1 MEEKKIINRR
11 EFIKRLGLVGGA
23 TAATMF
29 LDPVT
34 SVAKNV
40 ITPMKDVKGENKMTY
55 RVNRNTNDK
64 VSLLG
69 FGMMRL
75 PSENKVINQNEVNR
89 MVDYA
94 IANGV
99 NYFDTAPVYHG
110 GKSETATGIALKR
123 HDRSKFF
130 VATKLS
136 NFDKRTWTREAS
148 EKMYHDSFKNLQV
161 DVIDYY
167 LLHSIGGNGENELK
181 ERFEDNGMMDFL
193 VSERSKGHIRNLG
206 FSYHGDVKVF
216 DKFLSMHKKYHW
228 DFVQIQ
234 MNYVDW
240 RHASITKN
248 DWGGESDGD
257 AEYLYNKLT
266 KMNIPVVIMEPLRG
280 GRLANVPEDVAA
292 NLKKARPEDSI
303 ASWAFRWCGT
313 YPNVLTAL
321 SGMSREEHL
330 QDNIKTFSPLEP
342 CTESENALL
351 AQAADLIEGYPTV
364 PCTQCNYCMP
374 CPFGVDIPK
383 NFAYYNGQIDKRI
396 IPLPGKQ
403 AKDYAERAAEF
414 KDGFHKA
421 LTTQED
427 ASRCRDCG
435 VCLAKCPQK
444 IRIPNQLQRIKEILN
459 A

>member
-1 MEEKKIINRR
+1 MEEKKNINRR
-11 EFIKRLGLVGGA
+11 EFLKRLGLVGGA
-23 TAATMF
+23 AAATMF

-34 SVAKNV
+34 SVAKTV
-40 ITPMKDVKGENKMTY
+40 MTDPKKDNPNNKMTY
-55 RVNRNTNDK
+55 RINRNSNDS

-75 PSENKVINQNEVNR
+75 PSENKIINQNEVNR

-110 GKSETATGIALKR
+110 GKSEAATGIALKR
-123 HDRSKFF
+123 HDRKKFF

-136 NFDKRTWTREAS
+136 NFPKNTWTREAS

-193 VSERSKGHIRNLG
+193 VEERKAGRIRNLG

-248 DWGGESDGD
+248 EWGGDADGD

-280 GRLANVPEDVAA
+280 GRLANVPADVASD
-292 NLKKARPEDSI
+292 LKQRRPNDSI
-303 ASWAFRWCGT
+303 ASWAFRWCGS
-313 YPNVLTAL
+313 YPNVLVAL
-321 SGMSREEHL
+321 SGMSKMEDL
-330 QDNIKTFSPLEP
+330 QDNIKSYSPLEP
-342 CTESENALL
+342 CTEEENAVLS
-351 AQAADLIEGYPTV
+351 AAADKIGGYPTI

-374 CPFGVDIPK
+374 CPFGVEIPK
-383 NFAYYNGQIDKRI
+383 NFAYYNSQIDKKI
-396 IPLPGKQ
+396 IPLPDKN

-421 LTTQED
+421 LTLDED
-427 ASRCRDCG
+427 ATKCRDCG
-435 VCLAKCPQK
+435 VCLPKCPQK

>member
-1 MEEKKIINRR
+1 MEKKNSINRR
-11 EFIKRLGLVGGA
+11 EFLKRLGLVGGA
-23 TAATMF
+23 AMATTL

-34 SVAKNV
+34 SVAKAV
-40 ITPMKDVKGENKMTY
+40 MPTKAKDNPNTKMTY
-55 RVNRNTNDK
+55 RVNRNTNDS

-75 PSENKVINQNEVNR
+75 PSANNVINQNEVNR

-110 GKSETATGIALKR
+110 GKSEEATGIALKR
-123 HDRSKFF
+123 HDRKKFF

-136 NFDKRTWTREAS
+136 NFPKNTWTREAS
-148 EKMYHDSFKNLQV
+148 EKMYRDSFKNLQV

-167 LLHSIGGNGENELK
+167 LLHSIGGNGPNELK

-193 VSERSKGHIRNLG
+193 VKEREAGRIRNLG

-216 DKFLSMHKKYHW
+216 DYFLSQHKKYHW

-240 RHASITKN
+240 RHASLQ
-248 DWGGESDGD
+248 ESRRADADGD
-257 AEYLYNKLT
+257 AEYLYNELT
-266 KMNIPVVIMEPLRG
+266 KRNIPVVIMEPLRG
-280 GRLANVPEDVAA
+280 GRLANLPADVEKD
-292 NLKKARPEDSI
+292 LKERRPNDTI
-303 ASWAFRWCGT
+303 ASWAFRWCGS

-321 SGMSREEHL
+321 SGMSKMEHL
-330 QDNIKTFSPLEP
+330 EDNLKSYSPLEP

-351 AQAADLIEGYPTV
+351 SAVADKIAGYPTV

-374 CPFGVDIPK
+374 CPFGVDIPG
-383 NFAYYNGQIDKRI
+383 NFAYYNAQIDKRI
-396 IPLPGKQ
+396 VPLPDKN
-403 AKDYAERAAEF
+403 AKDYADRAAQF
-414 KDGFHKA
+414 KDGFHKV
-421 LTTQED
+421 LPLEED
-427 ASRCRDCG
+427 ATKCRDCG
-435 VCLAKCPQK
+435 ICVPKCPQK
-444 IRIPNQLQRIKEILN
+444 IRIPNQMARIKEILN

>member
-1 MEEKKIINRR
+1 MEKNINRR
-11 EFIKRLGLVGGA
+11 EFIKRMGMAGGVA
-23 TAATMF
+23 FAAMF
-29 LDPVT
+29 FEPVV

-40 ITPMKDVKGENKMTY
+40 VQPAEKGNGGNKMTY

-75 PSENKVINQNEVNR
+75 PNENKVINQNEVNR
-89 MVDYA
+89 MVDFA

-110 GKSETATGIALKR
+110 GNSEKATGIALQR
-123 HDRSKFF
+123 HGRDKYF

-136 NFDKRTWTREAS
+136 NFMKNTWTREAS
-148 EKMYHDSFKNLQV
+148 EQMYRNSFKNLQV

-167 LLHSIGGNGENELK
+167 LLHSIGGNGPDELK
-181 ERFEDNGMMDFL
+181 QRFEDNGMMDFL
-193 VSERSKGHIRNLG
+193 LEERKAGRIRNLG

-216 DKFLSMHKKYHW
+216 DYFLSKHGKYHW

-240 RHASITKN
+240 RHASLTKS
-248 DWGGESDGD
+248 DWRGDSDGD

-266 KMNIPVVIMEPLRG
+266 AMNIPVVIMEPLRG
-280 GRLANVPEDVAA
+280 GRLANIPEDATKE
-292 NLKKARPEDSI
+292 LKSRRPDDSI

-313 YPNVLTAL
+313 FPNVLVTL
-321 SGMSREEHL
+321 SGMSNMDNL
-330 QDNIKTFSPLEP
+330 KDNIKTYSPLEA
-342 CTESENALL
+342 CTESENVLL
-351 AQAADLIEGYPTV
+351 SSVADKIAGYPTI

-383 NFAYYNGQIDKRI
+383 NFAYYNDKIDKRI
-396 IPLPGKQ
+396 IPLPDK
-403 AKDYAERAAEF
+403 AEKDYAERVADF

-421 LTTQED
+421 LKLEED
-427 ASRCRDCG
+427 ATKCRDCSI
-435 VCLAKCPQK
+435 CLSKCPQK
-444 IRIPNQLQRIKEILN
+444 IRIPNQMQRIKEILN

>member
-1 MEEKKIINRR
+1 MEEKKNINRR
-11 EFIKRLGLVGGA
+11 EFLKRLTMVSGA
-23 TAATMF
+23 AAATMF

-34 SVAKNV
+34 SVAKTVMSDPKQDN
-40 ITPMKDVKGENKMTY
+40 TDNKMTY
-55 RVNRNTNDK
+55 RVNRNTNDS

-75 PSENKVINQNEVNR
+75 PNENKIINQNAVNR

-94 IANGV
+94 IAHGV

-123 HDRSKFF
+123 HDRKKFF

-136 NFDKRTWTREAS
+136 NFDKKTWTREAS

-167 LLHSIGGNGENELK
+167 LLHSIGGNGTNELN
-181 ERFEDNGMMDFL
+181 ERFVDNGMMDFL
-193 VSERSKGHIRNLG
+193 VNERKAGRIRNLG

-216 DKFLSMHKKYHW
+216 DQFLSMHKKYHW

-248 DWGGESDGD
+248 DWGGDADGD

-280 GRLANVPEDVAA
+280 GRLANVPQDVAQD
-292 NLKKARPEDSI
+292 LKQRRPNDSI
-303 ASWAFRWCGT
+303 ASWAFRWCGS

-321 SGMSREEHL
+321 SGMSKMEDL
-330 QDNIKTFSPLEP
+330 QDNIKSYSPLEP
-342 CTESENALL
+342 CTDSENALL
-351 AQAADLIEGYPTV
+351 AAAADKIGGYPTI

-374 CPFGVDIPK
+374 CPFGVEIPK
-383 NFAYYNGQIDKRI
+383 NFAYYNEQIDKRI
-396 IPLPGKQ
+396 IPLPDKS
-403 AKDYAERAAEF
+403 AKDYAERADLF
-414 KDGFHKA
+414 KDGFHKT
-421 LTTQED
+421 LKLEED
-427 ASRCRDCG
+427 ATKCRDCG
-435 VCLAKCPQK
+435 ICLSKCPQK